1 MADRLIPTEKDE
13 CIKLVQYLRIKGHK
27 HSAIMHETGTGRN
40 AKMMGVRNK
49 QMGLTPGVPDY
60 ILIVNDNLIWI
71 EMKRQKGGRL
81 SEYQKGWIEALEQA
95 GQTIRVCNGADE
107 AIKFIQTIERD

>member
-1 MADRLIPTEKDE
+1 MSVVPTEKDE

-27 HSAIMHETGTGRN
+27 HSAIMNETGRGRN

-49 QMGLTPGVPDY
+49 QMGLSPGVPDY
-60 ILIVNDNLIWI
+60 IVIVDDNLIWI
-71 EMKRQKGGRL
+71 EMKRTKGGVV

-95 GQTIRVCNGADE
+95 GQTVRVCKGADE
-107 AIKFIQTIERD
+107 AIDFIRTLEDN